1 MGWGYFKEIAWLL
14 HSGWFI
20 EFRARVDG
28 ALVSIYVARYGGR
41 WLTEV
46 ESKIC
51 LTQIF
56 EFLDKNIFRTRERP
70 NE

>member
-14 HSGWFI
+14 DSGRFI
-20 EFRARVDG
+20 EFRARIDDS
-28 ALVSIYVARYGGR
+28 LVSIYVARYGGR
-41 WLTEV
+41 SLAEV

-56 EFLDKNIFRTRERP
+56 EFSDKNIFRIRESP